1 MSTFPAKL
9 RRFGYALLPL
19 SVLLSGC
26 AGTTATQE
34 RVDSAKEYTPMK
46 AVASLYDYQLQ
57 NAAGQPIA
65 MEQLLKD
72 ASDADVV
79 MVGEWHAH
87 PAVHLFQAKLMAEL
101 AAEDRPL
108 SLSMEHFTRADQL
121 ELNRYLA
128 GEIGES
134 TLLKNTKAWDN
145 YKSDYRPMVEI
156 ARHQKLPIIAA
167 NAPRKYVKCVGRVGP
182 DYLDSLDGEE
192 RALVTAK
199 VDISDSPYRQKFLG
213 NMKGMSLP
221 EERIAKMFGAQ
232 MTWDATMAESIAL
245 HVEQNPERRI
255 FHVAG
260 RFHTEGGLGTGA
272 ELLKLNPDLN
282 IVYVTAVTEGEKLS
296 GDDYRLLVQELP
308 PMWVNKDERNA
319 VMAGHKRSKVD
330 CGKDQ
335 S

>member
-1 MSTFPAKL
+1 MLSAKL
-9 RRFGYALLPL
+9 RHVRYALLPL
-19 SVLLSGC
+19 SILLSGC
-26 AGTTATQE
+26 VGTATTQE
-34 RVDSAKEYTPMK
+34 RASATEEMAQMK

-57 NAAGQPIA
+57 DKAGQPLGMA
-65 MEQLLKD
+65 QLLKD
-72 ASDADVV
+72 LDDADVV

-87 PAVHLFQAKLMAEL
+87 PAVHLFQAKLMAAL
-101 AAEDRPL
+101 AGNDRPL
-108 SLSMEHFTRADQL
+108 SLSMEHFTRADQA

-156 ARHQKLPIIAA
+156 ARHQKLPVVAA

-182 DYLDSLDGEE
+182 DYLDSIEGEE
-192 RALVTAK
+192 RALVAAK

-213 NMKGMSLP
+213 NMKGMSLS
-221 EERIAKMFGAQ
+221 EERIGKMFGAQ

-245 HVEQNPERRI
+245 HVEENPERRV

-272 ELLKLNPDLN
+272 ELLKLNPDLK
-282 IVYVTAVTEGEKLS
+282 IAYITAVTEGEELS
-296 GDDYRLLVQELP
+296 GDDFRLLVQELP
-308 PMWVNKDERNA
+308 PMWVNKEERNA

-330 CGKDQ
+330 CGQ
-335 S
+335 GES